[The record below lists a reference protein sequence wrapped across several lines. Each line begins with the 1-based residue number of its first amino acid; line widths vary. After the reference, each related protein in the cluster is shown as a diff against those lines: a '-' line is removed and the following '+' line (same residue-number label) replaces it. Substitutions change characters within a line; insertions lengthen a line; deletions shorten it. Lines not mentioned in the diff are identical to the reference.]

1 MILIDL
7 QKAFD
12 TIDQEILLQKRKE
25 LDFQRERHSGLDR
38 IFLRECFLLILKV
51 RSQILEK
58 FLSEYLTPLF
68 VFDLCERHVTSSEIN
83 FTFICR

>member
-38 IFLRECFLLILKV
+38 IFLREYFLLILKV
-51 RSQILEK
+51 SSQILEK
-58 FLSEYLTPLF
+58 FLSEYRKGLSYAPF
-68 VFDLCERHVTSSEIN
+68 YFRSM
-83 FTFICR
+83 